1 MVRTAN
7 YRKSLECVERRR
19 RRDRPFERSRCWA
32 PGIVTSKPLLGK
44 CVIKQVD
51 EQNRSD
57 AGKVGSEGG
66 NPVPVSESVRI
77 VNVAAW
83 HARKAKEMLREESQ
97 VHTGK
102 DHPEMYLP
110 DCFVVHVT
118 GYLREPIIEPSEDR
132 EYGCHR

>member
-7 YRKSLECVERRR
+7 DRKSLECVERRR

-83 HARKAKEMLREESQ
+83 HARKAKECC
-97 VHTGK
+97 GK
-102 DHPEMYLP
+102 KVRFTLAKITQK
-110 DCFVVHVT
+110 CIF
-118 GYLREPIIEPSEDR
+118 PIASL
-132 EYGCHR
+132 YM